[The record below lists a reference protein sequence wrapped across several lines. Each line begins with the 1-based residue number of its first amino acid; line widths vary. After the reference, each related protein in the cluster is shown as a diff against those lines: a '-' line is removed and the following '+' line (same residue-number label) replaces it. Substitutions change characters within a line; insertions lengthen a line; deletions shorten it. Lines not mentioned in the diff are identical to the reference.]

1 MTQRRPTSFD
11 IAALAG
17 VSQPTVSRAL
27 SGNPAVSVE
36 TRARVLAA
44 AEQLHY
50 KVDKNASGLRRQHSR
65 TLALLFF
72 EDPTPDETLIN
83 PFYLS
88 MLGSMVRACAGH
100 GYDLLISFQQLSDD
114 WHVDYEDSRKADGI
128 ILLGY
133 GDYLQYRP
141 RLEALV
147 RRGTH
152 FVCWGN
158 PRAGEF
164 GAMIGSDNEAGGHEA
179 TSHLLALGRR
189 RIGFVGTV
197 SEAYPEFL
205 DRYRG
210 YVRAHDA
217 ASLPAFDRLRV
228 DAGPS
233 EAEGRAAV
241 AELERRGQSY
251 DALFAASDLAAI
263 GAMKALQECG
273 RRIPEDVAV
282 VGFDDL
288 AAAGYA
294 SPPLTTVAQD
304 ARAAGMALVEALV
317 GQIERREG
325 EPRLLPVTLKVRGS
339 SRT

>member
-27 SGNPAVSVE
+27 SGNPAVSAE

-50 KVDKNASGLRRQHSR
+50 KVDKNASGLRRQQSR

-88 MLGSMVRACAGH
+88 MLGSMVRTCAAR

-114 WHVDYEDSRKADGI
+114 WHVEYEDSRKADGI

-133 GDYLQYRP
+133 GNYLQYRP
-141 RLEALV
+141 RLEKLV
-147 RRGTH
+147 ERGTH

-158 PRAGEF
+158 PRAAEF
-164 GAMIGSDNEAGGHEA
+164 GAIVGSDNEAGGHEA
-179 TSHLLALGRR
+179 TRHLLGLGRR
-189 RIGFVGTV
+189 RIAFIGTA

-205 DRYRG
+205 DRFRG
-210 YVRAHDA
+210 YVRAHDEA
-217 ASLPAFDRLRV
+217 ALGVLDSLRT

-233 EAEGRAAV
+233 EAEGRSAV
-241 AELERRGQSY
+241 LELERRRVVY
-251 DALFAASDLAAI
+251 DAIFAASDLAAI
-263 GAMKALQECG
+263 GAMHALAERG
-273 RRIPEDVAV
+273 RRVPEDVSL

-288 AAAGYA
+288 AAASYA

-304 ARAAGMALVEALV
+304 AKAAGQALVEALLERV
-317 GQIERREG
+317 EGQEG
-325 EPRLLPVTLKVRGS
+325 MPRLLPVTLKVRGS
-339 SRT
+339 SVC

>member
-27 SGNPAVSVE
+27 SGNPAVSAE

-50 KVDKNASGLRRQHSR
+50 KVDKNASGLRRQQSR

-88 MLGSMVRACAGH
+88 MLGAMVRTCAAH

-128 ILLGY
+128 VLLGY
-133 GDYLQYRP
+133 GNYLQYRP
-141 RLEALV
+141 RLEQLV
-147 RRGTH
+147 ERQTH

-158 PRAGEF
+158 PRAAEF
-164 GAMIGSDNEAGGHEA
+164 GAIVGSDNEAGGHEA
-179 TSHLLALGRR
+179 TRHLLGLGRR
-189 RIGFVGTV
+189 RIAFVGTV

-210 YVRAHDA
+210 YVRAHDDA
-217 ASLPAFDRLRV
+217 ASGVLDGLRV
-228 DAGPS
+228 NSGPS

-241 AELERRGQSY
+241 LELKRRHMSF
-251 DALFAASDLAAI
+251 DAIFAASDLAAI
-263 GAMKALQECG
+263 GAMKALQEAG
-273 RRIPEDVAV
+273 RRVPEDVAV

-288 AAAGYA
+288 AAARSA
-294 SPPLTTVAQD
+294 NPPLTTVAQD
-304 ARAAGMALVEALV
+304 AKAAGCALIEALLERV
-317 GQIERREG
+317 DGQ
-325 EPRLLPVTLKVRGS
+325 EPQHRLLPVTLKVRGS
-339 SRT
+339 SVG

>member
-27 SGNPAVSVE
+27 SGNPAVSAE

-44 AEQLHY
+44 AGQLNY
-50 KVDKNASGLRRQHSR
+50 KVDKNASGLRKQQSR

-88 MLGSMVRACAGH
+88 MLGAMVRTCAAH

-128 ILLGY
+128 FLLGY
-133 GDYLQYRP
+133 GNYLQHRA
-141 RLEALV
+141 RLEQLV

-158 PRAGEF
+158 PRAAEF
-164 GAMIGSDNEAGGHEA
+164 GAIVGSDNEGGGHEA
-179 TSHLLALGRR
+179 TRHLLGLGRR
-189 RIGFVGTV
+189 RVAFVGTA

-210 YVRAHDA
+210 YVRAHEE
-217 ASLPAFDRLRV
+217 ASLEPDDALRV

-233 EAEGRAAV
+233 EAEGHSAV
-241 AELERRGQSY
+241 QELTRRHVSF

-263 GAMKALQECG
+263 GAMKALQEQG
-273 RRIPEDVAV
+273 RRVPEDVAV

-304 ARAAGMALVEALV
+304 AKAAGSALVEAL
-317 GQIERREG
+317 IERVEGRTG
-325 EPRLLPVTLKVRGS
+325 EPCLLPVTLKVRGS
-339 SRT
+339 SVG